1 MVGQDLF
8 FWVRSLIKDS
18 SLKLMRWLQYPCP
31 MRYSILGVFIIGIFP
46 LVVLFDGPGLLGAF
60 TLVVSFLGA
69 LLVGLTRSTWYG
81 MRVWLVYLRGLLVL
95 FLFFCALTPNPSF
108 VLPLKAN
115 RLVFFWLFVSS
126 FGLAYSTWDFSMVG
140 LSDFWEVQPFVIY
153 QGRGSFMLIWIGVY
167 LLLTMVL
174 VVKIAPKWG
183 GALREVG
190 TSTLWSKKHESSLK
204 RGEITKISPLVF
216 KKKR

>member
-1 MVGQDLF
+1 
-8 FWVRSLIKDS
+8 
-18 SLKLMRWLQYPCP
+18 

-60 TLVVSFLGA
+60 TLVVSFLRA

-108 VLPLKAN
+108 VLPLKPR
-115 RLVFFWLFVSS
+115 RLLFFWIFVSS
-126 FGLAYSTWDFSMVG
+126 FGLIGFWDLSAVG
-140 LSDFWEVQPFVIY
+140 VSDFWEAQPFVIY
-153 QGRGSFMLIWIGVY
+153 QGRGSFILIWIGVY
-167 LLLTMVL
+167 LLLTIVL

-183 GALREVG
+183 GALREAG
-190 TSTLWSKKHESSLK
+190 TSTLWAKKHEYLSK
-204 RGEITKISPLVF
+204 KDRGIKISPLVF
-216 KKKR
+216 KKKNK